1 MRGAFLIGSDPISPI
16 KNIVDKTY
24 QELYYVAMR
33 ITTQGEY
40 ALRCILNIAKNNGK
54 KPVSISRIVSEEGLP
69 LDYIE
74 QLLMKLRRHKLIKSI
89 RGVKGGYVL
98 NRRLDQINVKD
109 VLEAVEGDAFEVI
122 CSRRKSLK
130 LNKCK
135 EGQKCVLRRVWL
147 DLKKEIDGFL
157 EKETMKSLLN
167 RS

>member
-1 MRGAFLIGSDPISPI
+1 
-16 KNIVDKTY
+16 
-24 QELYYVAMR
+24 MR

-40 ALRCILNIAKNNGK
+40 ALRCILNIAKNGSK
-54 KPVSISRIVSEEGLP
+54 GPVSISRIVAEEGLP

-89 RGVKGGYVL
+89 RGVRGGYLL
-98 NRRLDQINVKD
+98 NKKMAQISVKD

-130 LNKCK
+130 LKKCR
-135 EGQKCVLRRVWL
+135 EGEKCILRRVWL

-157 EKETMKSLLN
+157 EKETMESLLK